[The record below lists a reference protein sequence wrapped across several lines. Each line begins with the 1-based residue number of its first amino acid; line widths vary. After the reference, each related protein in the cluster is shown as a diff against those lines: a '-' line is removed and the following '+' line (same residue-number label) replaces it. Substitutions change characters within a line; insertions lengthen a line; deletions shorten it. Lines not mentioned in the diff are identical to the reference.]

1 METGKTDM
9 AVIRPR
15 TTEIAST
22 DNNVFE
28 TQKIDLNGKL
38 PDLQNANEMPIDL
51 CGNYWTPEKE
61 GEVKRLYFVEIKPQ
75 KVLSSSGTGEIIDL
89 DCAVFLEQR
98 PDGTVQTITNGSRR
112 LVGVLESYMLQGV
125 IGHGTPLQI
134 TYMGKRKNKSNNFSS
149 DSWSIKPL
157 IIKIA

>member
-1 METGKTDM
+1 MTTQTTDV
-9 AVIRPR
+9 AVMQPQ

-28 TQKIDLNGKL
+28 AQKIDLSGKL
-38 PDLQNANEMPIDL
+38 PDLAVANEMPIDL

-61 GEVKRLYFVEIKPQ
+61 GELKRLYFVEIKPQ
-75 KVLSSSGTGEIIDL
+75 KVLSSTGTGEIIDL
-89 DCAVFLEQR
+89 DCAVFLEQK

-112 LVGVLESYMLQGV
+112 LVGVLESYVTQGY

-157 IIKIA
+157 IIQL

>member
-1 METGKTDM
+1 MNKEITDV
-9 AVIRPR
+9 AIA
-15 TTEIAST
+15 TTEIGST

-28 TQKIDLNGKL
+28 VQKIDLSGNL
-38 PDLQNANEMPIDL
+38 PDLKDANEIHIDL

-61 GEVKRLYFVEIKPQ
+61 GEMKRLYFVEIKPQ
-75 KVLSSSGTGEIIDL
+75 KVLSSAGTGEIIDL
-89 DCAVFLEQR
+89 DCAVFLEQKT
-98 PDGTVQTITNGSRR
+98 DGTVQTVTNGSRR
-112 LVGVLESYMLQGV
+112 LVGVLESYVVQGY

-157 IIKIA
+157 MIRI